1 MDNINYD
8 SLIKKLEK
16 LKKQQYEANKRYYEK
31 NKEIIKAK
39 NLERYHNK
47 KKSIEFPTIEN

>member
-31 NKEIIKAK
+31 NKENIIKRKVDKYHERK
-39 NLERYHNK
+39 NDD
-47 KKSIEFPTIEN
+47 I